1 MADRSTLDISSPFR
15 TLFSYLKKPDALPEF
30 DVSPSIRRKERAK
43 IVANSPEA
51 MRCRALLA
59 LTANLQT
66 DGIIT
71 ESTELLD
78 CRYSLYQFHRV
89 PVIPVSEFADLLE
102 ICAHGHSVFWSTSY
116 EDRYLTHDV
125 FYQWTHW
132 KNARLA
138 KWFDKTKP
146 TISNPKLHESLR
158 SAILNRYSLLA
169 YARDMAL
176 FYNLQSDFYFRRRL
190 VERFTI
196 PLAYHFASFYMLLW
210 GMLDH
215 ITIVAKYAKGLQV
228 TERRCGI
235 RSKQFWEEFAKIHP
249 ELKKFVARREVS
261 SWLRAMADMRH
272 TTAHGKI
279 AIPTNV
285 LSDTPDSKKSDEE
298 IQGILR
304 EEKAFMYQ
312 TLSPDAIKAFEPM
325 WIQLWRVKH
334 MKLMAPDMVPLARD
348 EQTYLR
354 AGCLSIDHDL
364 QFVNAIIDAFFV
376 SLFTDGRGPAG
387 QNVTDE

>member
-1 MADRSTLDISSPFR
+1 MVQLLTPGYMADPSTLDILSRFR
-15 TLFSYLKKPDALPEF
+15 TFFSYLKKPHELPEF
-30 DVSPSIRRKERAK
+30 DVSLSIRQKERAN

-51 MRCRALLA
+51 TRCRALLA
-59 LTANLQT
+59 LASNLQT

-89 PVIPVSEFADLLE
+89 RVIPVSEFADLLE

-138 KWFDKTKP
+138 KWFNKAGP
-146 TISNPKLHESLR
+146 TISNPKLRESLR
-158 SAILNRYSLLA
+158 SAILNRYSLLL
-169 YARDMAL
+169 YARDMVL

-190 VERFTI
+190 FERFTI

-215 ITIVAKYAKGLQV
+215 VTIVAKYATELQIP
-228 TERRCGI
+228 ERRCGI
-235 RSKQFWEEFAKIHP
+235 RSKRFWEEFSQIHP
-249 ELKKFVARREVS
+249 ELKKFVAGVEVS

-272 TTAHGKI
+272 TTAHGRI
-279 AIPTNV
+279 AIPTNI

-298 IQGILR
+298 IHSILR
-304 EEKAFMYQ
+304 QEIEFMYQ
-312 TLSPDAIKAFEPM
+312 TLSPEVIKASEPM
-325 WIQLWRVKH
+325 WTQLWRIKH
-334 MKLMAPDMVPLARD
+334 MELVAPDMVQLSRD

-364 QFVNAIIDAFFV
+364 QFVNAVIDAFFV
-376 SLFTDGRGPAG
+376 RLFTH
-387 QNVTDE
+387 EK